1 MNRSLTSLFAALEAL
16 LVVGIGIGI
25 PLVPLTFMWAFQ
37 YGLQL
42 DWSVFW
48 RASVDFW
55 LVGHGADVTLSLD
68 PLTAAS
74 TGLPAAGTPFVVSIA
89 ALGVGLLTLLLAVRA
104 GRRIAETPYVKLGS
118 IVAVVVIGV
127 LSFGATLSSLH
138 EFARPSLWQGSLL
151 PTFVFATGLCL
162 GLWLAERRLRRMP
175 GREVTRGMLGTW
187 WDAQPVRER
196 GVLSQSLRGGAAA
209 AMIVVSVSSL
219 LLAVM
224 ILTNYA
230 QVIAL
235 YEGIHSDVL
244 GGVAVTLAELAFLP
258 NFVMWTA
265 SWLVGPGFAIGA
277 GSSVGPLGTSLGPL
291 PAVPILGALPTGDFA
306 FGFLGLLVPIVA
318 AFLVGAAI
326 RPAVLRTIE
335 ADVIVTG
342 RGAVDSGEADSGRA
356 GSGATRIGAAGSF
369 SSGSGSGSGSG
380 EPGGIAT
387 GGARD
392 HSSLSR
398 LVLTGVGIGVV
409 GGLLLGLL
417 AWVSGGAA
425 GPGRLAEVG
434 PDALMVG
441 LFAALEFGVAAT
453 IGLLVSRP
461 ARAT

>member
-1 MNRSLTSLFAALEAL
+1 MNRQLTSLFAALEAL

-55 LVGHGADVTLSLD
+55 LVGHGADVMLTLD
-68 PLTAAS
+68 PLTAAG
-74 TGLPAAGTPFVVSIA
+74 TGFPAAGTPFVVSIA

-104 GRRIAETPYVKLGS
+104 GRRIAETPYAKLGS
-118 IVAVVVIGV
+118 IVAILVFGA
-127 LSFGATLSSLH
+127 LSFAVTFSALH
-138 EFARPSLWQGSLL
+138 EFARPSMWQGAVL
-151 PTFVFATGLCL
+151 PPLVFAIGLGI
-162 GLWLAERRLRRMP
+162 GLWVAERRLRRMP
-175 GREVTRGMLGTW
+175 GREVTRGALGSW
-187 WDAQPVRER
+187 WDAQPALRR
-196 GVLSQSLRGGAAA
+196 GVLSQSVRGGAAA
-209 AMIVVSVSSL
+209 AVMVVLASSL
-219 LLAVM
+219 LLAAM

-235 YEGIHSDVL
+235 YEGIHSGVL

-258 NFVMWTA
+258 NFVAWTA

-277 GSSVGPLGTSLGPL
+277 GSSVGPLGTSLGPV

-318 AFLVGAAI
+318 AFLVGVVL
-326 RPAVLRTIE
+326 RPAVLRNIE
-335 ADVIVTG
+335 TD
-342 RGAVDSGEADSGRA
+342 RGVAN
-356 GSGATRIGAAGSF
+356 SGAADRST
-369 SSGSGSGSGSG
+369 
-380 EPGGIAT
+380 
-387 GGARD
+387 
-392 HSSLSR
+392 LSI
-398 LVLTGVGIGVV
+398 LALTGVGIGVV

-417 AWVSGGAA
+417 AWISGGAA

-441 LFAALEFGVAAT
+441 LFAALEFGVASI
-453 IGLLVSRP
+453 IGLLVGRSSHD
-461 ARAT
+461 T